1 MSYREDYGADITL
14 VAFDGTMIFLAMLV
28 LNLSHPGFMLR
39 VRPQMQTSSQE
50 IVALGHT
57 GQYPSDLGP
66 KV

>member
-28 LNLSHPGFMLR
+28 LNFSHPGFMLR
-39 VRPQMQTSSQE
+39 APPQMQTSSQE
-50 IVALGHT
+50 IIALDHT